1 MCTSLDRF
9 EGCFL
14 QIHPQPISVPTQF
27 CEQGC
32 DAGDI
37 GNELRDIIN
46 NSIKSLQFFLALWP
60 CPIHYGPDFLC
71 CRVDAIIVYHMA

>member
-14 QIHPQPISVPTQF
+14 QIRPQPFSVPTQF